1 MSSPVFAAAA
11 ARRLLKRLA
20 RPAGS
25 FDARRYFRGTIDLRF
40 HNVGAAAMR
49 KLARSIHAQHASGW
63 TVNDAAAFADDLI
76 VDRYLEV
83 KGIGI
88 ELLARYRREF
98 SPRLLSMWK
107 GWLASGHAANWAT
120 TDAICG
126 SLIGPLLVAHGTVA
140 SHMRLWSRHRS
151 LWVRRASAVSLI
163 PSVRRGAL
171 GLAYDVAAASSDGE
185 SAPAVGR
192 SQTRS
197 RVCPARSPPAEPPF
211 PGRPFATRSNG
222 TRQRGGS
229 PCSRHVGHDSR
240 EGAVARHGY

>member
-40 HNVGAAAMR
+40 HNVGTAAMR

-98 SPRLLSMWK
+98 SPRLLPMWK
-107 GWLASGHAANWAT
+107 RWLASGHAANWAT

-126 SLIGPLLVAHGTVA
+126 SLIGPLLVAHRHGGLQHAPVVA
-140 SHMRLWSRHRS
+140 SSQF
-151 LWVRRASAVSLI
+151 V
-163 PSVRRGAL
+163 G
-171 GLAYDVAAASSDGE
+171 ASSVGGQPDSLAADGPC
-185 SAPAVGR
+185 ARP
-192 SQTRS
+192 
-197 RVCPARSPPAEPPF
+197 RV
-211 PGRPFATRSNG
+211 
-222 TRQRGGS
+222 
-229 PCSRHVGHDSR
+229 
-240 EGAVARHGY
+240 